1 MPPCTAILRSS
12 GQWNDATE
20 PHPGGPQGVEEQ
32 PGGEDEEQETLHCK
46 HSRAQVV
53 RNKDISDA
61 DVEEYFSSYGEVVGV
76 SQERERDGG
85 KKKGSQYVKFSDEDP
100 VDQAVLVGV
109 QNVQTAVLKVERSLS
124 WWHQEE
130 VRIKQE
136 QQKTTGTQRQET

>member
-1 MPPCTAILRSS
+1 MLQNHTRAVPREWKSNPEAKMRNKKLYIASI
-12 GQWNDATE
+12 
-20 PHPGGPQGVEEQ
+20 HGP
-32 PGGEDEEQETLHCK
+32 
-46 HSRAQVV
+46 QVV

-109 QNVQTAVLKVERSLS
+109 HNVQTAVLKVERSLS
-124 WWHQEE
+124 WWQQEE
-130 VRIKQE
+130 VRIK
-136 QQKTTGTQRQET
+136 